1 MLAASYFTHKDQKNR
16 CTPTFC
22 LYNLTMLGKVSLRRN
37 DFLFFQTERD
47 LNEQMRSLQLDYL
60 PVFRVFIVN
69 GSASHYVAYW

>member
-1 MLAASYFTHKDQKNR
+1 
-16 CTPTFC
+16 
-22 LYNLTMLGKVSLRRN
+22 MLGKVSLRRN

-69 GSASHYVAYW
+69 GSASHCVAYW